1 MAQFTDNFNSY
12 VVDDPLAG
20 QGQWT
25 GTSGIKVLTGGI
37 IGAISNSMA
46 QTGVSLT
53 SFDNSSNNWDIS
65 FKIVETTTGDGGYI
79 GIAGSAWIFGYG
91 GGEQFLCYGE
101 FLYDWIYRDSP
112 HVDGDVVLIKVT
124 EGGTHIEF
132 YVNGDIDTEY
142 STAPAGFTGG
152 DGVFD
157 IPFVLDTFLS
167 SALQFYFTFTDSTFR
182 VDDVIINYD
191 AVASFAYQ
199 GVLKI
204 YHGITFFDNFN
215 SYTEDYLAGQGRWEA
230 YGDPAHVVTATGT
243 VASDG
248 ITNDY
253 DLVDFSSD
261 LVESAGWE
269 FSLKLVNIEVN
280 AHSNEF
286 YIGNVSRFI
295 HYNSNGAAF
304 DWYSGITNELF
315 YRDPNYQEGDII
327 KITRNGKHLEFFV
340 NGLIDTLWYL
350 EAGSATG
357 SNGVFDCT
365 DEFNWDGSKAIWLHI
380 DTQSNLEIDDI
391 RFDYNQGWTPKPLLV
406 EDLAFERRPVRAYI
420 DGNWELIQSF

>member
-46 QTGVSLT
+46 QTRVSLT

-91 GGEQFLCYGE
+91 GGEQFLCCGE
-101 FLYDWIYRDSP
+101 TLSDWIYRDSA
-112 HVDGDVVLIKVT
+112 HVDNDVVLIKVT

-204 YHGITFFDNFN
+204 YDN
-215 SYTEDYLAGQGRWEA
+215 SEWIPR
-230 YGDPAHVVTATGT
+230 
-243 VASDG
+243 
-248 ITNDY
+248 
-253 DLVDFSSD
+253 
-261 LVESAGWE
+261 
-269 FSLKLVNIEVN
+269 
-280 AHSNEF
+280 
-286 YIGNVSRFI
+286 
-295 HYNSNGAAF
+295 
-304 DWYSGITNELF
+304 
-315 YRDPNYQEGDII
+315 
-327 KITRNGKHLEFFV
+327 
-340 NGLIDTLWYL
+340 
-350 EAGSATG
+350 
-357 SNGVFDCT
+357 
-365 DEFNWDGSKAIWLHI
+365 
-380 DTQSNLEIDDI
+380 
-391 RFDYNQGWTPKPLLV
+391 PLLV